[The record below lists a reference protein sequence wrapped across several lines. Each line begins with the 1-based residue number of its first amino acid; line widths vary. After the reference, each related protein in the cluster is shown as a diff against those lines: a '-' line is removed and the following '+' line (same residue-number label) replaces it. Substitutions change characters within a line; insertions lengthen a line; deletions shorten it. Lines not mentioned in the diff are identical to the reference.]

1 MVTASEGKSM
11 DSDEIKRMYEWIQGR
26 VTLAQEGDGI
36 TISFDEPNASDFAG
50 AGFDPEVLELTL
62 ASDWWA
68 EMATDIVETPDYA
81 EPGESPEQV
90 LGYAR
95 DVVVEYVR
103 KRLYT

>member
-1 MVTASEGKSM
+1 ME
-11 DSDEIKRMYEWIQGR
+11 DDEIRRMYEWIQGR
-26 VTLAQEGDGI
+26 VTLALEGDGI
-36 TISFDEPNASDFAG
+36 TISFDEPNANDFAG

-68 EMATDIVETPDYA
+68 EMAADIVETPDYA

-103 KRLYT
+103 KRLFT